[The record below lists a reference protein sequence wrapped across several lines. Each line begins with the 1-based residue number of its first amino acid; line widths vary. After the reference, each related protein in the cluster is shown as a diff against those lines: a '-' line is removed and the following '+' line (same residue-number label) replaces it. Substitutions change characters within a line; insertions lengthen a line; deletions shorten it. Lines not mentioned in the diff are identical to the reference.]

1 MSTELRHNADDTR
14 FEIYLDGDLAGY
26 ADYAE
31 TESPKV
37 RNFHHTIT
45 FPEFR
50 GRGVAAQVVKY
61 ALDETRTAGFAVA
74 ATCWYVDDYIGAHPE
89 YADLACVAGPGCEA
103 AGCGNG
109 RAQLAVSSRIHCP

>member
-1 MSTELRHNADDTR
+1 VRVTVPPGVTTELRHNTADTR
-14 FEIYLDGDLAGY
+14 FEIYLDDALAGY

-50 GRGVAAQVVKY
+50 GRGVAGQVVKY
-61 ALDETRTAGFAVA
+61 ALDESRTAGYSVV
-74 ATCWYVDDYIGAHPE
+74 ATCWYVDEYIGKHPE
-89 YADLACVAGPGCEA
+89 YADLVH
-103 AGCGNG
+103 
-109 RAQLAVSSRIHCP
+109 R